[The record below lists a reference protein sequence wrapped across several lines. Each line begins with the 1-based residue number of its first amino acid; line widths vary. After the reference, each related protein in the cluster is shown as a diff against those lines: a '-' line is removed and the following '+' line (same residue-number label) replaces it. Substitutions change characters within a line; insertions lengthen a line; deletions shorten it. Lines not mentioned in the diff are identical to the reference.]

1 MNGEDTMST
10 RVFSFYRLNEGVD
23 IDEFMAWSR
32 RVDQPTCQRMESCL
46 SFEVF
51 LVRGEKRGQDFYD
64 VVEDIEVESW
74 QAWQDT
80 LTSPEFEQVSID
92 WPKYGDE
99 SSLLIVHCD
108 KI

>member
-1 MNGEDTMST
+1 MST
-10 RVFSFYRLNEGVD
+10 RVFTFYRLHEGVD
-23 IDEFMAWSR
+23 VAEFMEWSR
-32 RVDQPTCQRMESCL
+32 RVDQPTCHRMDACY

-51 LVRGEKRGQDFYD
+51 LVRGEARGQGFYD

-80 LTSPEFEQVSID
+80 LASPEFAQVSEE
-92 WPKYGDE
+92 WPKFGDE
-99 SSLLIVHCD
+99 SSLLSIHCE

>member
-1 MNGEDTMST
+1 MTT
-10 RVFSFYRLNEGVD
+10 RVFTFYRLNEGVD
-23 IDEFMAWSR
+23 LDEFMEWSR
-32 RVDQPTCQRMESCL
+32 RVDQPTCSLMDACL

-51 LVRGEKRGQDFYD
+51 LVRGEARGQGFYD

-80 LTSPEFEQVSID
+80 LTSPAFAQVAQE
-92 WPKYGDE
+92 WPTYGDE
-99 SSLLIVHCD
+99 SSILSIHCE

>member
-1 MNGEDTMST
+1 MTT
-10 RVFSFYRLNEGVD
+10 RVFTFYRLNEGVD
-23 IDEFMAWSR
+23 VTEFMEWSR
-32 RVDQPTCQRMESCL
+32 RVDQPTCNRMDSCH

-51 LVRGEKRGQDFYD
+51 LVRGEARGQGFYD

-80 LTSPEFEQVSID
+80 LVSPAFAKVADE

-99 SSLLIVHCD
+99 SSLLSIHCD